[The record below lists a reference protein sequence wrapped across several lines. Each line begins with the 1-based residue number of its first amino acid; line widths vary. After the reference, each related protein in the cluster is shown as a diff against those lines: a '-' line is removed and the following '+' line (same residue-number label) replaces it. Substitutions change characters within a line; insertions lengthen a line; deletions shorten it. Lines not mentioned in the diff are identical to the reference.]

1 MADNE
6 EEINFDMK
14 FVPSFESILEQ
25 YMEKYGTES
34 NYQRTYGGEIKP
46 DKEEKMNH
54 AGEVTIKF
62 SRPVIFPNELIKEYD
77 SDYVETVPILTITEA
92 EKKELKKIYDEDV
105 ANISEQIE
113 KEEENAGNELK
124 TEDEPSKTESDST
137 SASSISVSDCESE

>member
-14 FVPSFESILEQ
+14 FVPSFESILKQ

-46 DKEEKMNH
+46 DKEGKMNH

-92 EKKELKKIYDEDV
+92 EK
-105 ANISEQIE
+105 
-113 KEEENAGNELK
+113 
-124 TEDEPSKTESDST
+124 
-137 SASSISVSDCESE
+137 